1 MILDNLTRAFKTQNW
16 LAVATE
22 FVIVI
27 AGVVIGFQVNGW
39 AEDRSDR
46 SREALILCRLADDFD
61 LIGQD
66 VAEHLADARASVT
79 AADALVEAAG
89 RGMTPADLDTGLLPV
104 AYALRITPAGSATY
118 GQLVASGEM
127 SLIRSEDLRAALTDF
142 GEHLKRHERAEAGII
157 PIMVSARPL
166 FEFGGLTSENI
177 DALPEALRADVMER
191 LVSRDFYFAMVTIR
205 DLAGISLQ
213 WKITTAEKLA
223 IVEAALT
230 PVTPD
235 CAEPAP

>member
-1 MILDNLTRAFKTQNW
+1 MILQNISRAIREQNYY
-16 LAVATE
+16 AVVLE

-46 SREALILCRLADDFD
+46 SREALILCRLADDFA

-66 VAEHLADARASVT
+66 VAGHLADARASVA

-89 RGMTPADLDTGLLPV
+89 QGMTPADLDTGLLPV

-127 SLIRSEDLRAALTDF
+127 SLIRSEALRAALTDF

-166 FEFGGLTSENI
+166 FEFGGLTGEDIN
-177 DALPEALRADVMER
+177 ALPEALRADVMER
-191 LVSRDFYFAMVTIR
+191 LASRDFYFAMVTIR

-213 WKITTAEKLA
+213 WKITTSEKLA
-223 IVEAALT
+223 LVEAALDN
-230 PVTPD
+230 VTPD
-235 CAEPAP
+235 CAERAP